1 MMKCKKVRLLDV
13 ADIEFSAKQGK
24 IYPKGAIL
32 AQISASR
39 GQLVYLREESEV
51 GSQYAVI
58 LPKADYQGYY
68 LFCIMSQ
75 SYRQFFERYKQG
87 LNFVPQDLTKFEFT
101 IHTKK
106 KTRDIIARM
115 FAYYGDSNE

>member
-1 MMKCKKVRLLDV
+1 MKFKKVRLLEV
-13 ADIEFSAKQGK
+13 ADIEFRAKKGK

-39 GQLVYLREESEV
+39 GQLVYLREDSEV
-51 GSQYAVI
+51 GSKYAVI
-58 LPKADYQGYY
+58 LPKADYQGFY

-75 SYRQFFERYKQG
+75 SYRQFFECYKQG
-87 LNFVPQDLTKFEFT
+87 LNFVPQDLTKFELT

-106 KTRDIIARM
+106 KTREIIERM
-115 FAYYGDSNE
+115 FAYYGSGKNE